1 MGIDHPQPSNVQGQK
16 TQQQQQ
22 QQPQKQEATPRPEW
36 QAPKKTRSAYQEPN
50 YNIQNYSEIISY
62 VSSSWRQAER
72 DPKVV
77 RYNGGRPV
85 EVTASVTTAGKV
97 ATPQTAQRKQQSSP
111 APPPP
116 PPL

>member
-1 MGIDHPQPSNVQGQK
+1 MADCPTALQDIPPVGIDTPQPSNVQGQK
-16 TQQQQQ
+16 TQQQQHQQQQQ

-36 QAPKKTRSAYQEPN
+36 EASKKTRSAYQEPN

-77 RYNGGRPV
+77 RYNGGGPV
-85 EVTASVTTAGKV
+85 VTTIYD
-97 ATPQTAQRKQQSSP
+97 
-111 APPPP
+111 
-116 PPL
+116 